1 MSASE
6 PRAAWATDAIRSTF
20 CQSERVMGDVA
31 PDAPDF
37 ARLYAGSGCP
47 MSPRMAARL
56 WAAAVMLADTYEGP
70 LHLPRRSLPPI
81 AQRVVDE
88 AWMEQFVSCFDSL
101 ALRFERGE
109 VDATR
114 ISTCTAEEMALHL
127 IIDAAEGAT
136 RDGSLATDLS
146 LPPDPDRDG
155 DFDAVRELLFG
166 DHDVLLLFDPALD
179 GIEAPDLDLDEHR
192 LFANLH
198 PRAWFLPFTDDGE
211 PGTDA

>member
-1 MSASE
+1 
-6 PRAAWATDAIRSTF
+6 
-20 CQSERVMGDVA
+20 MGDAA

-37 ARLYAGSGCP
+37 ARLYSAPGLP
-47 MSPRMAARL
+47 MSPRMASRL
-56 WAAAVMLADTYEGP
+56 WAAAVVLADTYEGH
-70 LHLPRRSLPPI
+70 LHLLKRTLPPI

-88 AWMEQFVSCFDSL
+88 AWMERFVSCFDSL
-101 ALRFERGE
+101 ALRFERRE

-146 LPPDPDRDG
+146 LPADPDRDG

-166 DHDVLLLFDPALD
+166 DHDVLLLFDPTLD
-179 GIEAPDLDLDEHR
+179 GIEAPDWDPDGHR

-198 PRAWFLPFTDDGE
+198 PRAWFLPFTDGGDRTG
-211 PGTDA
+211 A